1 MLTNPVLIGVI
12 VMIILCLLRFNIM
25 LTIIISAI
33 VAGLAAGMPL
43 FGDAG
48 TLPIFVG
55 GMSGNLETA
64 LSYIL
69 LGALAYAIAKT
80 GLTHILS
87 AKLEKLFGK
96 SGKVFLLILAFIACF
111 SQNLVPIHIAFI
123 PILIPALLPMMNEL
137 KIDRR
142 AAACALTYGLEMPY
156 IFIPAGFGFIYHTI
170 ISEAM
175 TTNGV
180 AFATADVWKV
190 MFLPAV
196 GMTVG
201 LLIAIFISYRKPR
214 EYKTVTM
221 EENEIEIV
229 SETMTKEQWGALFGA
244 ITAFSVQLIVINAG
258 VDNTSGA
265 LPLGALAGILV
276 MLAFGSIPYKKM
288 DKTVLGG
295 IKMMGFI
302 AFIMLT
308 ASGFGSVLRATG
320 GVEELVTTS
329 SQLFGQSKL
338 IAATV
343 MLVIGLIITM
353 GIGTSF
359 GTIPIIATIYVPL
372 GLQVG
377 FSPAAIALL
386 IGVAGALGDAG
397 SPASDSTLGPTSGL
411 NADGLHNHISDTCIP
426 TFLHYNIPLL
436 IFGIVGAM
444 FI

>member
-1 MLTNPVLIGVI
+1 MITNPVIVGVL

-25 LTIIISAI
+25 LAIVSAAI
-33 VAGLAAGMPL
+33 VAGTVAGLPL
-43 FGDAG
+43 FGDGG
-48 TLPIFVG
+48 TLPVFVN

-69 LGALAYAIAKT
+69 LGVLAYAIAKT

-87 AKLEKLFGK
+87 SKLEKVFGK
-96 SGKVFLLILAFIACF
+96 NGKIFLLILAFIACF

-123 PILIPALLPMMNEL
+123 PILIPALLPMMNDL

-156 IFIPAGFGFIYHTI
+156 VFIPAGFGFIYHGI
-170 ISEAM
+170 ISKAM
-175 TTNGV
+175 TDNGV
-180 AFATADVWKV
+180 AFATADVWRV
-190 MFLPAV
+190 MLLPAI

-201 LLIAIFISYRKPR
+201 LLVAIFISYRKPR
-214 EYKTVTM
+214 EYVTVTL
-221 EENEIEIV
+221 EENDIDIV
-229 SETMTKEQWGALFGA
+229 SETMNKSQWGALLGA
-244 ITAFSVQLIVINAG
+244 VTAFTVQLVVINSG
-258 VDNTSGA
+258 TSDTTGA

-276 MLAFGSIPYKKM
+276 MLAFGSIKYNKM
-288 DKTVLGG
+288 DKSVQGG

-308 ASGFGSVLRATG
+308 ASGFASVLRATG
-320 GVEELVTTS
+320 GIEELIATS
-329 SQLFGQSKL
+329 STFLGDSKFL
-338 IAATV
+338 AASV
-343 MLVIGLIITM
+343 MLLIGLIITM

-372 GLQVG
+372 GLYFQ
-377 FSPAAIALL
+377 FSPEAIALL
-386 IGVAGALGDAG
+386 VGVAGALGDAG

-411 NADGLHNHISDTCIP
+411 NADGLHSHINDTCIP

-436 IFGIVGAM
+436 VFGVVGALL
-444 FI
+444 I